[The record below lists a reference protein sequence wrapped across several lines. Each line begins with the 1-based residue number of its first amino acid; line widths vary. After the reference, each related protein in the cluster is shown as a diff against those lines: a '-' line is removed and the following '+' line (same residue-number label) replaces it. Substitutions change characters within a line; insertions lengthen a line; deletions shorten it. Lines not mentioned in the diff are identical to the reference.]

1 METLYWVHW
10 YSNGFCYRSTH
21 SVPKSEIKNLRK
33 LAKQLGETIEIERMQ
48 IMKKVAL
55 LVKASV
61 MTRVVVNVDDNFNED
76 TDAIPMGSWE
86 DAVRV
91 AIPRLKENINDFDCI
106 EEVDVDY
113 EMPYD
118 AEYDKEWD

>member
-1 METLYWVHW
+1 
-10 YSNGFCYRSTH
+10 
-21 SVPKSEIKNLRK
+21 
-33 LAKQLGETIEIERMQ
+33 
-48 IMKKVAL
+48 MKKIAF

-61 MTRVVVNVDDNFNED
+61 MTRVVVDVDDDFNEE

-91 AIPRLKENINDFDCI
+91 AIPRLKDNISDFDCI
-106 EEVDVDY
+106 EDVEVDM

-118 AEYDKEWD
+118 ADYDNEWN

>member
-1 METLYWVHW
+1 
-10 YSNGFCYRSTH
+10 
-21 SVPKSEIKNLRK
+21 
-33 LAKQLGETIEIERMQ
+33 
-48 IMKKVAL
+48 MKKVAF
-55 LVKASV
+55 LVTANV
-61 MTRVVVNVDDNFNED
+61 TTRVVVDVDDDFNED
-76 TDAIPMGSWE
+76 TDTIPMGSWE

-113 EMPYD
+113 EVPYD

>member
-1 METLYWVHW
+1 
-10 YSNGFCYRSTH
+10 
-21 SVPKSEIKNLRK
+21 
-33 LAKQLGETIEIERMQ
+33 
-48 IMKKVAL
+48 MKKVAL

-61 MTRVVVNVDDNFNED
+61 MTRVVVDVPDDFNED

-86 DAVRV
+86 DAVNK
-91 AIPRLKENINDFDCI
+91 AIPRLKNNINDFDCI

>member
-1 METLYWVHW
+1 
-10 YSNGFCYRSTH
+10 
-21 SVPKSEIKNLRK
+21 
-33 LAKQLGETIEIERMQ
+33 
-48 IMKKVAL
+48 MKKVAF

-61 MTRVVVNVDDNFNED
+61 MTRVVVDVPDDFNED
-76 TDAIPMGSWE
+76 TDAIPMGNWE

-113 EMPYD
+113 EVPYD

>member
-1 METLYWVHW
+1 
-10 YSNGFCYRSTH
+10 
-21 SVPKSEIKNLRK
+21 
-33 LAKQLGETIEIERMQ
+33 
-48 IMKKVAL
+48 MKKVAF
-55 LVKASV
+55 LVTANV
-61 MTRVVVNVDDNFNED
+61 TTRVVVDVDDDFNED
-76 TDAIPMGSWE
+76 TDTIPMGSWE

>member
-1 METLYWVHW
+1 
-10 YSNGFCYRSTH
+10 
-21 SVPKSEIKNLRK
+21 
-33 LAKQLGETIEIERMQ
+33 
-48 IMKKVAL
+48 MKKVAF
-55 LVKASV
+55 LVTANV
-61 MTRVVVNVDDNFNED
+61 TTRVVVDVDDDFNED
-76 TDAIPMGSWE
+76 TDTIPMGSWE

-113 EMPYD
+113 DMPYD

>member
-1 METLYWVHW
+1 
-10 YSNGFCYRSTH
+10 
-21 SVPKSEIKNLRK
+21 
-33 LAKQLGETIEIERMQ
+33 
-48 IMKKVAL
+48 MKKVAL

-61 MTRVVVNVDDNFNED
+61 MTRVVVDVDDDFNEE
-76 TDAIPMGSWE
+76 TDAIPMSSWE

-91 AIPRLKENINDFDCI
+91 AIPRLKNNINEFDSI

>member
-1 METLYWVHW
+1 
-10 YSNGFCYRSTH
+10 
-21 SVPKSEIKNLRK
+21 
-33 LAKQLGETIEIERMQ
+33 
-48 IMKKVAL
+48 MKKVAF
-55 LVKASV
+55 LVTANV
-61 MTRVVVNVDDNFNED
+61 TTRVVVDVDDDFNEK

-91 AIPRLKENINDFDCI
+91 AIPRLKENISDFDCI

>member
-1 METLYWVHW
+1 
-10 YSNGFCYRSTH
+10 
-21 SVPKSEIKNLRK
+21 
-33 LAKQLGETIEIERMQ
+33 
-48 IMKKVAL
+48 MKKVAL
-55 LVKASV
+55 LVTAEVK
-61 MTRVVVNVDDNFNED
+61 TRIVLDMPDDFNEE

-91 AIPRLKENINDFDCI
+91 AIPRLKDNINDFDCI

-113 EMPYD
+113 EVPYD

>member
-1 METLYWVHW
+1 
-10 YSNGFCYRSTH
+10 
-21 SVPKSEIKNLRK
+21 
-33 LAKQLGETIEIERMQ
+33 
-48 IMKKVAL
+48 MKKVAF

-61 MTRVVVNVDDNFNED
+61 MTRVVVDVPDDFNED

-91 AIPRLKENINDFDCI
+91 AIPRLKNNINEFDSI

>member
-1 METLYWVHW
+1 
-10 YSNGFCYRSTH
+10 
-21 SVPKSEIKNLRK
+21 
-33 LAKQLGETIEIERMQ
+33 
-48 IMKKVAL
+48 MKKVAF

-76 TDAIPMGSWE
+76 TDAIPMDSWE
-86 DAVRV
+86 EAIRV
-91 AIPRLKENINDFDCI
+91 AIPRLKDNINHFDSI
-106 EEVDVDY
+106 DEVDVDY

>member
-1 METLYWVHW
+1 
-10 YSNGFCYRSTH
+10 
-21 SVPKSEIKNLRK
+21 
-33 LAKQLGETIEIERMQ
+33 
-48 IMKKVAL
+48 MKKVAL

-91 AIPRLKENINDFDCI
+91 AIHRLKENINDFDCI

>member
-1 METLYWVHW
+1 
-10 YSNGFCYRSTH
+10 
-21 SVPKSEIKNLRK
+21 
-33 LAKQLGETIEIERMQ
+33 
-48 IMKKVAL
+48 MKKVAL
-55 LVKASV
+55 LVTAEVK
-61 MTRVVVNVDDNFNED
+61 TRVVVDVDDDFNEE

-91 AIPRLKENINDFDCI
+91 AIPRLKNNINDFDSI
-106 EEVDVDY
+106 EEIEVDY

>member
-1 METLYWVHW
+1 
-10 YSNGFCYRSTH
+10 
-21 SVPKSEIKNLRK
+21 
-33 LAKQLGETIEIERMQ
+33 
-48 IMKKVAL
+48 MKKVAL

-61 MTRVVVNVDDNFNED
+61 MTRVVVDVPDDFNED

-91 AIPRLKENINDFDCI
+91 AIPRLKNNINEFDSI